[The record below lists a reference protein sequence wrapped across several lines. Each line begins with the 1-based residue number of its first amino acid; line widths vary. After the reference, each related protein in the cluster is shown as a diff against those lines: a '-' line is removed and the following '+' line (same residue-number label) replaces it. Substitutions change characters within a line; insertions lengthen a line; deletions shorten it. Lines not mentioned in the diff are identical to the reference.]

1 MSLSYTKTSL
11 SKIEELFKDL
21 QYRIRYERG
30 NFKSGYCI
38 VNSSNI
44 IVVNKFFD
52 TKSRIQTLVDILSIL
67 EYDREELSDNSKVT
81 LEKII
86 KSDLFVT
93 KMVA

>member
-67 EYDREELSDNSKVT
+67 EYNREELSDNSKVT